1 MEDELTCIKVVTRVE
16 KPNPLIIMVPKL
28 EIPPLGMLPICVSAG
43 TLNTCWFR
51 HTDTTQNEEHVEFV
65 IHESFKNLVRLQVF
79 VLNTGLI
86 LPQPV
91 DSDPTLSLG
100 KTLSSNRRIG
110 EEDKHDDTPGCTEST
125 TKEKQISDG

>member
-1 MEDELTCIKVVTRVE
+1 M
-16 KPNPLIIMVPKL
+16 IIVPKL

-65 IHESFKNLVRLQVF
+65 ILESFKDLVRLQVF

-100 KTLSSNRRIG
+100 KTASSNRRIG
-110 EEDKHDDTPGCTEST
+110 EEDKHDDTPACTEST
-125 TKEKQISDG
+125 TKEKNK